1 MGLNRN
7 SVNSEDIYNIAHNV
21 FEKTKKLGAKACV
34 GGAVSTDSLDF
45 LKKLHSEKLLDKF
58 ETRYAIFDPSI
69 TLKNLSRAL
78 FKAQMLEY
86 EWLTNKME
94 YYQNQANQ
102 DETRLKMIQSRINQS
117 ASEL

>member
-1 MGLNRN
+1 MK
-7 SVNSEDIYNIAHNV
+7 SFVI
-21 FEKTKKLGAKACV
+21 
-34 GGAVSTDSLDF
+34 LDPY
-45 LKKLHSEKLLDKF
+45 LSHEKLIILPFNAEPFTTPFTKF
-58 ETRYAIFDPSI
+58 PLLISNFDPSI